1 MMYNQNVAS
10 PSGAGGIDSS
20 SNTLMQ
26 LNSTTA
32 HDSASRRNSH
42 STNQAHFSN
51 KPLLRGLLSKHQSNH
66 CNSNASSSIPQ
77 QKGSNH
83 NVDNA
88 AKEKN
93 SYSQTL
99 DAIH

>member
-1 MMYNQNVAS
+1 MMYNQNFAS
-10 PSGAGGIDSS
+10 PGGAGGIDSS

-32 HDSASRRNSH
+32 HDSMSRRNSH

-51 KPLLRGLLSKHQSNH
+51 KPLLRGLLSKNQSN
-66 CNSNASSSIPQ
+66 Q
-77 QKGSNH
+77 GSNN
-83 NVDNA
+83 NVANA